1 MNSCIKTAVKTL
13 ADTRKKIA
21 SQIANLDKL
30 GLASTEAATAACRLT
45 ELRTKREDEIATA
58 MASNQVT
65 DTSTLDDQ
73 ITIALSTQ
81 IMLDDRQNA
90 AKKAITLTESS
101 IALLQA
107 EESRRL
113 DECFAAYC
121 EDFQSM
127 EQTELLAA
135 QTALNE
141 FRVAGAKLAALNE
154 ACSLLNRGAYSGS
167 KEVSELLY
175 SKVEHGYTLRDATKT
190 EAQAILQTFESEIKK
205 TLGLTFW
212 QIKMKHPT
220 SKTGAM
226 SHTAG

>member
-1 MNSCIKTAVKTL
+1 MNSSIKTAVKIL

-30 GLASTEAATAACRLT
+30 GLAATEAAAAACHLSD
-45 ELRTKREDEIATA
+45 LRSKREDLLATG
-58 MASNQVT
+58 MATNAPA
-65 DTSTLDDQ
+65 DTSALDEQ
-73 ITIALSTQ
+73 ISTAQ
-81 IMLDDRQNA
+81 SIQTMLDDRQNA
-90 AKKAITLTESS
+90 ARKAISLTETS

-107 EESRRL
+107 EESRQL

-127 EQTELLAA
+127 EQTELFAA